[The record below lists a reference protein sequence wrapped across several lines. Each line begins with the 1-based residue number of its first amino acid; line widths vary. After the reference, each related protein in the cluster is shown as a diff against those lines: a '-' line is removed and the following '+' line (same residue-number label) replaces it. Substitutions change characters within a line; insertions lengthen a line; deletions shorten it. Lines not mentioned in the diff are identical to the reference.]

1 MKSIVDPGLS
11 VNFHLI
17 EACNARCSYCF
28 ATFPHLGKRDRL
40 SPADRGALIDAL
52 VDAGVGKINFAGG
65 EPTLMRDLGPL
76 CERIKRRS
84 RGRCAVSLV
93 TNGARLRP
101 LLEDWA
107 EWIDWVA
114 LSVDSGD
121 DSTNVALGRTPSGR
135 PYAPVMLELGAT
147 VKRKGVRLKC
157 NTVVSRLNV
166 GEDMRGFISKLAPER
181 WKLFQMLPVAGE
193 NDGAVRNLSIPET
206 DFLAFVERHRELRKT
221 GIAIVP
227 EDNDAMTA
235 SYLMIGPDGRFFW
248 HVPHGSGRTL
258 EYGPPILEAGFS
270 EALRQTGFSRDKF
283 RARGGAYDWLRWVGD
298 ATHA

>member
-1 MKSIVDPGLS
+1 MKSTGDSGLS

-28 ATFPHLGKRDRL
+28 ATFPHLGRRDRL
-40 SPADRGALIDAL
+40 SPADREALVDML

-76 CERIKRRS
+76 CKRIKTRS

-93 TNGARLRP
+93 TNGARLGP
-101 LLEDWA
+101 LLKGWA

-121 DSTNVALGRTPSGR
+121 DTVNVALGRTPEGQ
-135 PYAPVMLELGAT
+135 PYAPVMLELGVEA
-147 VKRKGVRLKC
+147 KRRGIRLKC
-157 NTVVSRLNV
+157 NTVVNQLNV
-166 GEDMRGFISKLAPER
+166 GEDMCGFISELAPER
-181 WKLFQMLPVAGE
+181 WKLLQMLPVAGE
-193 NDGAVRNLSIPET
+193 NDVAVKDLSIPEA
-206 DFLAFVERHRELRKT
+206 DFRAFVERHSALGGT

-248 HVPHGSGRTL
+248 HVPHASGRTL
-258 EYGPPILEAGFS
+258 EYGPPVLEAGFD

-283 RARGGAYDWLRWVGD
+283 HARGGAYDWLRDSGD

>member
-1 MKSIVDPGLS
+1 MKSTVDPGLS

-17 EACNARCSYCF
+17 EACNACCSYCF
-28 ATFPHLGKRDRL
+28 ATFPHLGRRDRL
-40 SPADRGALIDAL
+40 SPVDREALVDAM

-93 TNGARLRP
+93 TNGARLGP

-114 LSVDSGD
+114 LSVDSAD
-121 DSTNVALGRTPSGR
+121 DRTNVALGRTRAGR
-135 PYAPVMLELGAT
+135 LYAPVMLELGAAA
-147 VKRKGVRLKC
+147 KRRGVRLKC

-166 GEDMRGFISKLAPER
+166 GEDMCGFISKLAPDR
-181 WKLFQMLPVAGE
+181 WKLFQMLPVVGE
-193 NDGAVRNLSIPET
+193 NDGAVRDLAIPEV
-206 DFLAFVERHRELRKT
+206 DFQAFVERHSALGET

-227 EDNDAMTA
+227 ENNDTMTD
-235 SYLMIGPDGRFFW
+235 SYLMIGPDGRFFS
-248 HVPHGSGRTL
+248 HVPHVSGRAL
-258 EYGPPILEAGFS
+258 KYGPPILEVGFG

-283 RARGGAYDWLRWVGD
+283 HARGGAYDWLRRVRD
-298 ATHA
+298 AAHA

>member
-1 MKSIVDPGLS
+1 MKSTGDPGLS

-17 EACNARCSYCF
+17 EACNAKCRYCF
-28 ATFPHLGKRDRL
+28 ATFPHLGRRDRL
-40 SPADRGALIDAL
+40 SPADRGALVDML

-65 EPTLMRDLGPL
+65 EPTLVRDLGPL
-76 CERIKRRS
+76 CKRIKTRS

-93 TNGARLRP
+93 TNGARLGP

-121 DSTNVALGRTPSGR
+121 DITNVALGRTRAGR
-135 PYAPVMLELGAT
+135 PYAPVMLELGVAA
-147 VKRKGVRLKC
+147 KRRGVRLKC

-166 GEDMRGFISKLAPER
+166 AEDMCTFISELAPER

-193 NDGAVRNLSIPET
+193 NDGAVKDLSIPEA
-206 DFLAFVERHRELRKT
+206 DFRAFVKRHSALGET
-221 GIAIVP
+221 GIVILP
-227 EDNDAMTA
+227 EDNNAMTA

-248 HVPHGSGRTL
+248 HAPHASGRTL
-258 EYGPPILEAGFS
+258 EYGPPILEGGFG
-270 EALRQTGFSRDKF
+270 EALRQTSFSQDRFLD
-283 RARGGAYDWLRWVGD
+283 RGGAYDWLRDSGE
-298 ATHA
+298 AAHA

>member
-1 MKSIVDPGLS
+1 MKSTVDPGLS

-28 ATFPHLGKRDRL
+28 ATFPHLGRRDRL
-40 SPADRGALIDAL
+40 SPSDREALIDAM

-65 EPTLMRDLGPL
+65 EPTLIRDLGPL

-93 TNGARLRP
+93 TNGARLGP

-114 LSVDSGD
+114 LSIDSAD
-121 DSTNVALGRTPSGR
+121 DSTNADLGRTRAGR
-135 PYAPVMLELGAT
+135 PYAPVMLELGAAA
-147 VKRKGVRLKC
+147 KRRGVRLKC

-166 GEDMRGFISKLAPER
+166 GEDMRDYITELAPER

-193 NDGAVRNLSIPET
+193 NDDAVRELSIPES
-206 DFLAFVERHRELRKT
+206 DFRAFVERHMALREV
-221 GIAIVP
+221 GITIVP
-227 EDNDAMTA
+227 EDNDAMTE

-248 HVPHGSGRTL
+248 HVPHLSGRTL
-258 EYGPPILEAGFS
+258 EYGPSILEVGFG
-270 EALRQTGFSRDKF
+270 EALRQIGFSRDKF
-283 RARGGAYDWLRWVGD
+283 HARGGDYDWLRRAGG
-298 ATHA
+298 AAHA